1 MQIGHRRDYL
11 DDLLLPHDNHNYN
24 NNNTEH
30 IKVELVMISGKSYE
44 MKVNKYIPMVHLN
57 DMIIYLLL
65 KDKKFIQNDTLGLF
79 HNKKELI
86 IDDSTLFEK
95 IGQQTD
101 IELTIIIRKKN
112 YNIVCNELITAVITN
127 IGHIVQWGE
136 YTNNNKAILTPNEYL
151 EENKIFTMLTC
162 GSDYTAGLTSRGR
175 VLCWGSGLPRN
186 VLKFIRIPKL
196 EIGETYF
203 YVTGYVY
210 HAVAITSQR
219 IISWRQLIFCIN
231 HRYI

>member
-1 MQIGHRRDYL
+1 MYKQEYLTLQKSMQIGHRRDYL

-127 IGHIVQWGE
+127 IGHIV
-136 YTNNNKAILTPNEYL
+136 
-151 EENKIFTMLTC
+151 
-162 GSDYTAGLTSRGR
+162 
-175 VLCWGSGLPRN
+175 
-186 VLKFIRIPKL
+186 
-196 EIGETYF
+196 
-203 YVTGYVY
+203 
-210 HAVAITSQR
+210 
-219 IISWRQLIFCIN
+219 
-231 HRYI
+231 